1 MQLDLI
7 QLLGMILAIS
17 VIIILVMRRFN
28 YGLALIFGSLIL
40 GSFCSFSLNDFAQ
53 VFLSTLT
60 DPITCE
66 LAIVIALIP
75 ILAFCMTET
84 GMIEVFLESLKG
96 FVSSRSV
103 LVVVPAMLGMLPMPG
118 GALFSAPYID
128 GEAKKMRMGPDL
140 KSFVNVWFRHCM
152 ALVYPITPPMILASR
167 LSGVDLFHL
176 IIIQIPIF
184 VIYLSTGYVS
194 SILSIKSHNKRVR
207 DADFHRIIPLFIS
220 VSPLLLVILLIAL
233 GVPLAL
239 ALVTGIV
246 LVFGLKRVSYGKV
259 LPLMWRG
266 FNWRLVSAVFG
277 MMLFSHM
284 IQASGAINVIISYVG
299 HAETH
304 PLPFLSLF
312 SCFAGVATAQPSVAL
327 AIVLPMALQMLG
339 NLTPVVVSMLYLTT
353 YFSYLVSPMHLCLIL
368 TVEYYKAR
376 LQGVYRRLIPLSFFV
391 CLTGL
396 TLAYG
401 LLTHF

>member
-40 GSFCSFSLNDFAQ
+40 GSFSGFSLNDFAQ
-53 VFLSTLT
+53 VFLFTLT

-66 LAIVIALIP
+66 LALVIALIP

-84 GMIEVFLESLKG
+84 GMIEDFLESLKG
-96 FVSSRSV
+96 FVSSGSV

-152 ALVYPITPPMILASR
+152 ALVYPITPTMILASR

-176 IIIQIPIF
+176 ILIQIPIF

-207 DADFHRIIPLFIS
+207 DVDFHRIMPLFIS

-266 FNWRLVSAVFG
+266 FNWRLVFAVFG

-284 IQASGAINVIISYVG
+284 IQASGAMNVIVSYVG
-299 HAETH
+299 HAETY
-304 PLPFLSLF
+304 PLLFLILF

-339 NLTPVVVSMLYLTT
+339 NLTPIVVSMLYLTT

-396 TLAYG
+396 ILAHG
-401 LLTHF
+401 LLTRF

>member
-1 MQLDLI
+1 MQLDLV

-40 GSFCSFSLNDFAQ
+40 GSFCGFSLNDFAQ
-53 VFLSTLT
+53 VFLSTVT
-60 DPITCE
+60 DPVTCE
-66 LAIVIALIP
+66 LALVIALIP
-75 ILAFCMTET
+75 ILAFSMTET
-84 GMIEVFLESLKG
+84 GMIENFLESLKE

-103 LVVVPAMLGMLPMPG
+103 LVVVPATLGTLPISG

-128 GEAKKMRMGPDL
+128 GEAEKMGMGPDL

-152 ALVYPITPPMILASR
+152 YLVFPITPAMILASR

-176 IIIQIPIF
+176 ILIQIPIF
-184 VIYLSTGYVS
+184 IIYLSTGYVS

-207 DADFHRIIPLFIS
+207 NVNFHRIIPLFIS
-220 VSPLLLVILLIAL
+220 VSPLLLVILLTAL
-233 GVPLAL
+233 EAPLAL
-239 ALVTGIV
+239 ALITGIV
-246 LVFGLKRVSYGKV
+246 LVFGLKRVSYRKV
-259 LPLMWRG
+259 LPLIWHG
-266 FNWRLVSAVFG
+266 FNWRLVFAVFG

-284 IQASGAINVIISYVG
+284 IQASEAINVIISYVG
-299 HAETH
+299 HAETY
-304 PLPFLSLF
+304 PLLFLILF

-339 NLTPVVVSMLYLTT
+339 HLTPIVVSMLYLTT

-376 LQGVYRRLIPLSFFV
+376 LQRVYRRLIPLSFFV

-396 TLAYG
+396 ILAYG
-401 LLTHF
+401 LLTHL

>member
-1 MQLDLI
+1 MQLDLL

-40 GSFCSFSLNDFAQ
+40 GFFFGFSLNDFAQ

-60 DPITCE
+60 DPVTCE
-66 LAIVIALIP
+66 LALVIALIP

-84 GMIEVFLESLKG
+84 GMIEDFLEGLKG
-96 FVSSRSV
+96 FVSSGSV
-103 LVVVPAMLGMLPMPG
+103 LVMVPAMLGMLPMPG

-128 GEAKKMRMGPDL
+128 GEAEKMRMGPDL

-152 ALVYPITPPMILASR
+152 FLVYPMTPTLILASR
-167 LSGVDLFHL
+167 LSGVDLFRL
-176 IIIQIPIF
+176 ILIQIPIF
-184 VIYLSTGYVS
+184 VIYLSTGYVF
-194 SILSIKSHNKRVR
+194 SILSIRSHDKRVR

-220 VSPLLLVILLIAL
+220 VSPLILVILLMAL

-239 ALVTGIV
+239 ALIIGIG
-246 LVFGLKRVSYGKV
+246 LVFGLKRVSYRKV
-259 LPLMWRG
+259 LPLMRRG
-266 FNWRLVSAVFG
+266 FNWRLVFAVFG

-284 IQASGAINVIISYVG
+284 IQASGAINVIISYIG
-299 HAETH
+299 QAETY
-304 PLPFLSLF
+304 PLLFLILF
-312 SCFAGVATAQPSVAL
+312 SCFAGVATAQASVAL
-327 AIVLPMALQMLG
+327 AIVFPMALQMLG
-339 NLTPVVVSMLYLTT
+339 NLTPVVVSILYLTIF
-353 YFSYLVSPMHLCLIL
+353 FSYLVSPMHLCLIL
-368 TVEYYKAR
+368 TAEYYKAR

-396 TLAYG
+396 ILAYG
-401 LLTHF
+401 LLRHF

>member
-1 MQLDLI
+1 MQLDLL

-40 GSFCSFSLNDFAQ
+40 GFFFGFSLNDFAQ

-60 DPITCE
+60 DPVTCE
-66 LAIVIALIP
+66 LALVIALIP

-84 GMIEVFLESLKG
+84 GMIEDFLEGLKG
-96 FVSSRSV
+96 FVSGGSV
-103 LVVVPAMLGMLPMPG
+103 LVMVPAMLGMLPMPG

-128 GEAKKMRMGPDL
+128 GEAKKMGMKPDL

-152 ALVYPITPPMILASR
+152 FLVYPMTPTLILASR
-167 LSGVDLFHL
+167 LSGVDLFRL
-176 IIIQIPIF
+176 IFIQIPIF
-184 VIYLSTGYVS
+184 VIYLSTGYVF
-194 SILSIKSHNKRVR
+194 SILSIRSHDKRVR

-220 VSPLLLVILLIAL
+220 VSPLILVIVLMAL

-239 ALVTGIV
+239 ALITGIG
-246 LVFGLKRVSYGKV
+246 LVFGLKRVSYRKV
-259 LPLMWRG
+259 LPLMRRG
-266 FNWRLVSAVFG
+266 FNWRLVFAVFG

-284 IQASGAINVIISYVG
+284 IQASGAINVIISYIG
-299 HAETH
+299 QAETY
-304 PLPFLSLF
+304 PLLFLILF
-312 SCFAGVATAQPSVAL
+312 SCFAGVATAHLSVAL
-327 AIVLPMALQMLG
+327 AIVFPMALQMLS
-339 NLTPVVVSMLYLTT
+339 NPSPVVVSMLYLTS

-396 TLAYG
+396 ILAYG
-401 LLTHF
+401 LLRHL